1 MSKQSDL
8 NNEYLT
14 REVYRDL
21 IRKKLGSNPD
31 CDVRSLRM
39 RLWQLEKRKWGE
51 LVPGVP
57 KRRNVR

>member
-1 MSKQSDL
+1 MSKQKDL

-21 IRKKLGSNPD
+21 IRQKLNDNPN
-31 CDVRSLRM
+31 CNVRRLRK

-51 LVPGVP
+51 LVPGVSN
-57 KRRNVR
+57 RRNLR

>member
-1 MSKQSDL
+1 MSKQGDL

-14 REVYRDL
+14 REIYRDL
-21 IRKKLGSNPD
+21 IRDKLRDNPD
-31 CDVRSLRM
+31 CNVRRLRK

-57 KRRNVR
+57 KRRNLR